1 MVSAVS
7 RQNVLPEFFCVEG
20 VPVVE
25 ELLEDDTS
33 SEEVPRDLV
42 TFFRGSRTE
51 REMCACL
58 ESHENQLYHLMGVLF
73 SQTFARRYLPE
84 LFQHLLCRVNILLN
98 VRSLYTTARV
108 SDLRYSELN
117 SHQKTVLRERLTD
130 ARKNELNELLRTFR
144 EYKERLAYS
153 AEMQFL
159 LNKVIRVLSDV
170 LQDIL
175 YDNE

>member
-7 RQNVLPEFFCVEG
+7 RQDVLPEFFRVEG
-20 VPVVE
+20 IPVVE
-25 ELLEDDTS
+25 ESLEDDTQ
-33 SEEVPRDLV
+33 EVPRDLV
-42 TFFRGSRTE
+42 TFFSGSRTE
-51 REMCACL
+51 REMCECL
-58 ESHENQLYHLMGVLF
+58 ESHENQLCHLMGVLF

-84 LFQHLLCRVNILLN
+84 RFQHLLCRVNILLN

-117 SHQKTVLRERLTD
+117 SHQKTVLRESLTD

-144 EYKERLAYS
+144 EYKIRMVHS
-153 AEMQFL
+153 AEMRFL
-159 LNKVIRVLSDV
+159 LNKVIHVLSDV